1 MSTQTAGGRIDILP
15 AGSRALLLAP
25 QDRAGI
31 DTLTRALR
39 HSCPDG
45 IADILPA
52 AQTIMVTTTPG
63 TDLRT
68 LAEQLHRR
76 LAAVDYN
83 EGAAE
88 DQAELVRIP
97 VTYTGADLDDVA
109 AILGITAD
117 DVIREHTR
125 RVWRCSFV
133 GFAPG
138 FGYLESTEPGLAVPR
153 REQSRTAVP
162 PGAVALADS
171 YSAIY
176 PRRSPG
182 GWQLIGTTSATVW
195 DLGRPQPALIRPGCR
210 VQFFAED
217 IR

>member
-1 MSTQTAGGRIDILP
+1 MAGGRIDILP
-15 AGSRALLLAP
+15 AGSRAMLVAP
-25 QDRAGI
+25 QDRTGI
-31 DTLTRALR
+31 DTLTHALR
-39 HSCPDG
+39 HSCPEG
-45 IADILPA
+45 ITDILPA
-52 AQTIMVTTTPG
+52 AQTIMVTTAPG
-63 TDLRT
+63 TDLRM
-68 LAEQLHRR
+68 LAERLHQL
-76 LAAVDYN
+76 LTAVECN
-83 EGAAE
+83 EDAAE
-88 DQAELVRIP
+88 NEAALVRIP

-109 AILGITAD
+109 AILGITAEE
-117 DVIREHTR
+117 VIREHTG
-125 RVWRCSFV
+125 RVWRCAFV

-138 FGYLESTEPGLAVPR
+138 FGYLESSEPGLAVPR

-162 PGAVALADS
+162 PGAVALADG

-195 DLGRPQPALIRPGCR
+195 DLGRPEPALIRPGCR